1 MPAPAAAAGA
11 GTSADADAD
20 GGDAAASVATT
31 HIRLNSTIKNV
42 LVALL
47 QNSSSEVV
55 AGLPSMRA
63 EHGKTNQGHVI
74 EAVHAQLVWIGQLM
88 APEFGDVQT
97 QLTRSI

>member
-42 LVALL
+42 FVALL

-74 EAVHAQLVWIGQLM
+74 AN
-88 APEFGDVQT
+88 
-97 QLTRSI
+97 